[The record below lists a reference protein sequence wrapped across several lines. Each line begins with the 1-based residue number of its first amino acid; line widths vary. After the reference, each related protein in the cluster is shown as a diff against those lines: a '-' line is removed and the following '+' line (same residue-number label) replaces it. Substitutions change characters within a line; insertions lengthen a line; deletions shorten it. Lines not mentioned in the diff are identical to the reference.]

1 MGCETQVQS
10 WEPNRLGFLKV
21 HTYASSTLG
30 ADKFSSLP
38 HPAGGSIPFCM
49 TPGGSICTN
58 TITTQVEEY
67 AAILR
72 NSWGLLHRGIS

>member
-1 MGCETQVQS
+1 MGCETLVQS

-38 HPAGGSIPFCM
+38 HPAGGSIPFSC
-49 TPGGSICTN
+49 
-58 TITTQVEEY
+58 E
-67 AAILR
+67 
-72 NSWGLLHRGIS
+72 GISKP